1 MASTLVLSGSDIG
14 IVAVM
19 RELGAT
25 AQIGLVLAVWGLGSL
40 VGGLLYGALARSV
53 SAFWLLAGLALMT
66 LPMAL
71 ASSTWGL
78 AVFAFVAGLLCAPT
92 ITASVDTASR
102 LVPAEARGEAMGW
115 HGSFLTSGGA
125 LGAPIAGI
133 AIDRLRC
140 GCRVRRRRP
149 HRAPRRRGRPG
160 RHPGAG
166 EGARGPAACTSVTD
180 GPTAGARHRVGA
192 TGYRVI
198 DRAGDATL
206 AG

>member
-1 MASTLVLSGSDIG
+1 
-14 IVAVM
+14 
-19 RELGAT
+19 
-25 AQIGLVLAVWGLGSL
+25 
-40 VGGLLYGALARSV
+40 
-53 SAFWLLAGLALMT
+53 MT

-133 AIDRLRC
+133 AIDRL
-140 GCRVRRRRP
+140 GADAGFVVV
-149 HRAPRRRGRPG
+149 ALVGLLVA
-160 RHPGAG
+160 GAG
-166 EGARGPAACTSVTD
+166 LVAIRARAKVRAAPQPA
-180 GPTAGARHRVGA
+180 RR
-192 TGYRVI
+192 
-198 DRAGDATL
+198 
-206 AG
+206 